1 MQIKIFTGFYWPN
14 QWLHRTI
21 GWFSSLVSLDPSENN
36 NDNDGFGMLEDPATS
51 PLVDYRSIFQV
62 YGLSQ
67 TVIDKVVGELENL
80 VKEAVTDKVLDT
92 PDQQEAIAKLTPEQ
106 VTK

>member
-1 MQIKIFTGFYWPN
+1 
-14 QWLHRTI
+14 
-21 GWFSSLVSLDPSENN
+21 
-36 NDNDGFGMLEDPATS
+36 MLKDPATS

-67 TVIDKVVGELENL
+67 TVIDKVLVELENL

-106 VTK
+106 VTKWTPASNFYVHLWVLFTLPHLMYGMIHEVIFRYLTNWLIF